1 VYRSVRPRRAQ
12 RAEESW
18 LASIF
23 VEAEHGFS
31 AQYASTRLIFTDRAR
46 ARVVLVASL
55 RMITGANRRF
65 EAYGLTGCPQN
76 APDDQQSEVAPAAG
90 RGEQA

>member
-1 VYRSVRPRRAQ
+1 
-12 RAEESW
+12 
-18 LASIF
+18 
-23 VEAEHGFS
+23 
-31 AQYASTRLIFTDRAR
+31 
-46 ARVVLVASL
+46 VVLVASL